1 MEQKKNKPEDDKSIK
16 KVIKTSPSLNIEEI
30 QCNKNQCWNN
40 DYVFP
45 PGFPE
50 DMNERLWEWY
60 NTPTHMLVKKGKK
73 YTSDGK

>member
-1 MEQKKNKPEDDKSIK
+1 MTPKKNKPEDDKSIK
-16 KVIKTSPSLNIEEI
+16 KVIKTSPLSNIEEI
-30 QCNKNQCWNN
+30 GCIKNQCWNN
-40 DYVFP
+40 DFEF
-45 PGFPE
+45 GDTWPE